1 MNKKLF
7 VKLCMNFDKEPNE
20 ELFNLWNEMLEEY
33 DPHYVEIAIN
43 NIIKNDKY
51 FPTFSKIME
60 EINNLPELEIPDEEK
75 IKRMKAKG
83 IIPSWLNKEIKNQN
97 IDKETEDI
105 FNNFNSF
112 IEDFR
117 NEQIS

>member
-1 MNKKLF
+1 MKIDLYKQLCSNFNKQADETTYL
-7 VKLCMNFDKEPNE
+7 
-20 ELFNLWNEMLEEY
+20 LWNEMLEEH
-33 DPHYVEIAIN
+33 DPYYVEVAIK
-43 NIIKNDKY
+43 NIIKNDKF
-51 FPTFSKIME
+51 FPTFSRILE

-83 IIPSWLNKEIKNQN
+83 IIPSWLDKEIVNEE

-105 FNNFNSF
+105 FNDFNSF